1 MREPVLFALIHIFA
15 ILSQVTPGG
24 ITTRGRKILRGYL
37 ARYLNQELE
46 EEYYKIFETTHEFYS
61 EELSGLDDKEL
72 KDETSLINFQ
82 IKNICRQIRKG
93 LFLEERMIV
102 FLQLLEFVY
111 EDREVTS
118 QERKI
123 IEIVARTFNIN
134 EKEYNNSCSFMIGNA
149 MDKVSPDSIILIEG
163 PGDEEKFSDTFG
175 NKKKWNKIPIQGLQG
190 SIFVL
195 HIESIH
201 ILLFTYHGNQSL
213 YFRGKPVIKGR
224 PYLLDP
230 GVSIKGKD
238 IEPIYYAG
246 ILREF
251 LRLSYVD
258 KIIFEG
264 HNLEYRFKKSD
275 QGLKPMS
282 FRADSGNLIGIMG
295 GSGVGKST
303 MLNILN
309 GKMNPD
315 RGNLY
320 LNGYDLFNES
330 DELKGL
336 IGYIPQDDLLIEE
349 LTVFQNLYYNARLCF
364 GNYSRKRIRTMVKKI
379 LKGLELYEIKDLQV
393 GDPLN
398 KKISGGQRKR
408 LNISLELIR
417 EPAILF
423 VDEPT
428 SGLSSSDSHKV
439 MELLKEQANK
449 GKLIISI
456 IHQPSSGVLK
466 LFDRLWILDKGGYMV
481 YDGDP
486 VDSLVY
492 FKTETSQANAAES
505 ECPNCGNVDTDDI
518 LDLIESKQ
526 VTEEGYKSEKRVVE
540 PKEWY
545 ERYKRT
551 MKPNFK
557 SRPQKFK
564 LPQTNFSVPSKISQ
578 LKTFF
583 KRNILRKLSDR
594 QYLTINLF
602 EAPMLAVILA
612 FLSKY
617 ITDGVY
623 LMSEN
628 KNLPIFLFMAVV
640 VALFLGLTVSA
651 EEIFKDRK
659 ILERQKFLDISRSS
673 YLVSKI
679 SFLFMLSALQSF
691 LFIFI
696 SDIILE
702 INGLLFR
709 QWLVLFSISCFGNI
723 VGLNISA
730 GMRSV
735 VSIYILIPLI
745 LVPQLLLGGAMIK
758 FDDLHK
764 SFTNKIYVP
773 IIGDVMATRWAYEA
787 ISVDQFK
794 NNRYERLIFDNEMNL
809 SQNDW
814 YDSFLIPELKKKVKE
829 CEFAKGR
836 AEYASHFN
844 NNLNKLNRYIG
855 LLSSL
860 SGIES
865 DSLLS
870 ELNVGKFDSA
880 TVKRANAR
888 LDSLRSFFRAK
899 RIDATS
905 RRDSILNELE
915 KKIGREKI
923 LELKRNNYNNYLADI
938 VLNVSSIDKI
948 YETEDQMIQKSDP
961 VYMAPTSRIGRA
973 HFFAPFKYFGN
984 LKIDTLW
991 FNIMAIWL
999 MSAAFMLSLYF
1010 NVLKKIIDLLE
1021 SISFSWR
1028 KREPRV

>member
-1 MREPVLFALIHIFA
+1 MREPVLLALIHIFA
-15 ILSQVTPGG
+15 ILSQVNPGG

-37 ARYLNQELE
+37 RRYLNQELE

-61 EELSGLDDKEL
+61 EELSSLDDEEL

-82 IKNICRQIRKG
+82 ITNICRQIRKG

-123 IEIVARTFNIN
+123 IEIVSRTFSIP
-134 EKEYNNSCSFMIGNA
+134 EKEYNNSCAFMIGNA
-149 MDKVSPDSIILIEG
+149 MDNVSTESIILLEG
-163 PGDEEKFSDTFG
+163 TEKEAKFSDNFR
-175 NKKKWNKIPIQGLQG
+175 NKQNWNKIPIKGLEG
-190 SIFVL
+190 SLFVL

-201 ILLFTYHGNQSL
+201 ILLFTYQGNQSL
-213 YFRGKPVIKGR
+213 YFSGRPVIRGR

-230 GVSIKGKD
+230 GVTIKGKD
-238 IEPIYYAG
+238 IEPIFYSG

-282 FRADSGNLIGIMG
+282 FRADSGNMIGIMG

-309 GKMNPD
+309 GKMMPD
-315 RGNLY
+315 RGNLF

-364 GNYSRKRIRTMVKKI
+364 GNYTKKKIRSMVRKI
-379 LKGLELYEIKDLQV
+379 LKDLELYEIKDLQV

-456 IHQPSSGVLK
+456 IHQPSSDILK
-466 LFDRLWILDKGGYMV
+466 LFSRLWILDKGGYMV

-526 VTEEGYKSEKRVVE
+526 VTEDGYKSEKRVVE
-540 PKEWY
+540 PEEWY

-551 MKPNFK
+551 MQPNFK

-564 LPQTNFSVPSKISQ
+564 LPQTNFSVPSVVSQ

-594 QYLTINLF
+594 QYLTINLL

-628 KNLPIFLFMAVV
+628 KNLPVFLFMAVV

-659 ILERQKFLDISRSS
+659 ILERQTFLDISRSS
-673 YLVSKI
+673 YLISKI

-691 LFIFI
+691 LFISI
-696 SDIILE
+696 SNLILE
-702 INGLLFR
+702 IDGLLFR
-709 QWLVLFSISCFGNI
+709 QWLILFSIACFGNI

-794 NNRYERLIFDNEMNL
+794 NNRYEKLIFDNEINI

-814 YDSFLIPELKKKVKE
+814 YESFLIPELKKKVKE
-829 CEFAKGR
+829 CELAKGR
-836 AEYASHFN
+836 DEYVSQFN
-844 NNLNKLNRYIG
+844 NNLVKLNRYIG

-860 SGIES
+860 SGIKSE
-865 DSLLS
+865 SLLS
-870 ELNVGKFDSA
+870 ELNTEKFDSA
-880 TVKRANAR
+880 TVERANTR
-888 LDSLRSFFRAK
+888 LDSLRSFFRS
-899 RIDATS
+899 RRLYATGL
-905 RRDSILNELE
+905 RDSILFELE
-915 KKIGREKI
+915 MEIGREKV

-973 HFFAPFKYFGN
+973 HFFAPFKYFGR
-984 LKIDTLW
+984 LRIDTLW

-999 MSAAFMLSLYF
+999 MSAVSLISLYY
-1010 NVLKKIIDLLE
+1010 NVLKKLIDLLE
-1021 SISFSWR
+1021 SISFSWHKKER
-1028 KREPRV
+1028 RV